1 MLVELKQ
8 GICLFVMHEI
18 MYTHGIC
25 QSDADQIDNQKDE
38 FEKTGDTRHA

>member
-1 MLVELKQ
+1 MPFRNARNYV
-8 GICLFVMHEI
+8 
-18 MYTHGIC
+18 YTGIC

>member
-8 GICLFVMHEI
+8 GICLFVMYV
-18 MYTHGIC
+18 YTGIC